1 MAKELTSPEL
11 EEQLLSAA
19 LQRPELIDRGLIVA
33 DQFTDRLMSELAKL
47 VLAMRFEGEQI
58 SAENVFVHGKREDLK
73 VKFMQLTSRGLPRS
87 SIEKAAKQLSDLSSA
102 RAMAAACSKFH
113 ERCYAEADDD
123 IDQMLS
129 DFEAEALAIRGG
141 MVSEPK
147 SGSDI
152 ERLAKNIEWR
162 ASNPCEVEGLRWGM
176 AGLEKMMNGL
186 YPGLHLV
193 AARPSVGKTAL
204 MTSMILGLL
213 ERIHQPL
220 VFSLEQSADQ
230 IQERVVAA
238 RTGVPTKIFTE
249 RPYDDN
255 ELKKIHEGLVWLG
268 RQKWLIQ
275 DNKMID
281 CSEVISQIRRMHN
294 LGRCQVVFLDY
305 IQILR
310 YKKFRKEG
318 KRIEVGEISGALKRL
333 ADDLGIPIVAL
344 AQLKRK
350 ENYYDRKLQKSVS
363 QPPEL
368 EDLKEAGELEQDA
381 DSVTLLER
389 DQKNNAEDAKAILA
403 KNRNGATGEVWLDYL
418 PSITKFSESK

>member
-19 LQRPELIDRGLIVA
+19 LQRPELIDKGLVVA
-33 DQFTDRLMSELAKL
+33 EQFTDRVMLDLARL
-47 VLAMRFEGEQI
+47 VLTMRFEGERL
-58 SAENVFVHGKREDLK
+58 SAENVFVHGRREDLK
-73 VKFMQLTSRGLPRS
+73 VKFLQLTSRGLPQSNAEQVARR
-87 SIEKAAKQLSDLSSA
+87 LSGLSSV
-102 RAMAAACSKFH
+102 RAMADACAKFH
-113 ERCYAEADDD
+113 ERCYAEGDDD

-129 DFEAEALAIRGG
+129 DFEAEALSIRGSAI
-141 MVSEPK
+141 VDPK
-147 SGSDI
+147 PGSDI
-152 ERLAKNIEWR
+152 EKLAASFQWR

-176 AGLEKMMNGL
+176 PDLEKMMNGL

-213 ERIHQPL
+213 ERITQPL

-230 IQERVVAA
+230 IQERVIAA
-238 RTGVPTKIFTE
+238 RTGVPTKIFTD
-249 RPYDDN
+249 RPYTDK
-255 ELKKIHEGLVWLG
+255 ELDLIQGGLKWIG
-268 RQKWLIQ
+268 KQQWLIQ
-275 DNKMID
+275 DRKMID

-294 LGRCQVVFLDY
+294 LGKCQVVFLDY

-310 YKKFRKEG
+310 YKRFRKEG

-333 ADDLGIPIVAL
+333 GDDLGIPIIAL

-350 ENYYDRKLQKSVS
+350 EGYYDRALKKTVS

-381 DSVTLLER
+381 DSVILLER
-389 DQKNNAEDAKAILA
+389 DQKENSDRACAILA
-403 KNRNGATGEVWLDYL
+403 KNRNGATGKVWLDYE
-418 PSITKFSESK
+418 PEITKFTESN